1 MWSARMEMHTCVCT
15 SEQTSGVAPVCP
27 CYAQVCACM
36 WVCVCQ
42 DWESHVCACK
52 GLESHLHVH
61 VCAHQD
67 VVCVCVNVGSERMG
81 FHAYVCAQWCAE
93 VWECT
98 SVYEHEGSAWTRWH
112 KCVLAQVCAKELCCI
127 HVYTMNV
134 V

>member
-1 MWSARMEMHTCVCT
+1 MSLLCT
-15 SEQTSGVAPVCP
+15 G
-27 CYAQVCACM
+27 
-36 WVCVCQ
+36 VCVCVRIGSLMYVQ
-42 DWESHVCACK
+42 AKGWSRTFMCMCVCAPGFC
-52 GLESHLHVH
+52 GTG
-61 VCAHQD
+61 
-67 VVCVCVNVGSERMG
+67 VCVNVGSERMG

-127 HVYTMNV
+127 HVHTMNV

>member
-1 MWSARMEMHTCVCT
+1 MFAQVNKPVELHRCVLAMHRCVHACGCVCVRIGSLMYVQAKGWSRT
-15 SEQTSGVAPVCP
+15 FMCM
-27 CYAQVCACM
+27 CVCAPGC
-36 WVCVCQ
+36 C
-42 DWESHVCACK
+42 
-52 GLESHLHVH
+52 GTG
-61 VCAHQD
+61 
-67 VVCVCVNVGSERMG
+67 VCVNVGSERMG

-127 HVYTMNV
+127 HVHTMNV